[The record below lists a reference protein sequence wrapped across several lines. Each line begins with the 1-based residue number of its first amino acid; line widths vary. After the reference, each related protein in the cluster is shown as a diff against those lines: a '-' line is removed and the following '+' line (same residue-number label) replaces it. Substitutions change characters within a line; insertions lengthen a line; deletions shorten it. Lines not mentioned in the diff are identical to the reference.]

1 MFISALLGTMLF
13 FGINLPISQSIP
25 QENKPAEQVLSSRAI
40 SLEKRYS
47 NKFVNDVMKDNILL
61 NIAYMRGKSGKDANI
76 NWQEIEKPFHYS
88 FTLKPNET
96 FAFHDDV
103 LTEYQGKIA
112 KTTNA
117 HFNSQ
122 EGFKSDGY
130 LVGDGICH
138 LASIIYWA
146 AKDAELTAK
155 APTNHDF
162 MPISQI
168 PKEFG
173 VSIYAYPGENY
184 SDQLQNLYITNNK
197 NAPLEFKFDYDGEIL
212 TVSVVAS

>member
-1 MFISALLGTMLF
+1 MLF
-13 FGINLPISQSIP
+13 FGINLPFAQSLPP
-25 QENKPAEQVLSSRAI
+25 QDKPAEQVLSSRAI

-61 NIAYMRGKSGKDANI
+61 NVAYLADKTAKDKEV

-103 LTEYQGKIA
+103 LPEYQGKIA
-112 KTTNA
+112 KTTSA

-146 AKDAELTAK
+146 AKDAGLETK
-155 APTNHDF
+155 VPTNHDF

-168 PKEFG
+168 PREFG
-173 VSIYAYPGENY
+173 VAIYAYPGENY

-197 NAPLEFKFDYDGEIL
+197 NVSLEFKFDYDGETL
-212 TVSVVAS
+212 TVSVAAL

>member
-1 MFISALLGTMLF
+1 M
-13 FGINLPISQSIP
+13 GINLSFAQTLPKP
-25 QENKPAEQVLSSRAI
+25 NKPSEQVLSSRSI

-61 NIAYMRGKSGKDANI
+61 NIAYMEGKVGKDAAI

-103 LTEYQGKIA
+103 LPEYQGKIA

-146 AKDAELTAK
+146 AKDAGLEVK

-162 MPISQI
+162 MPIPQI

-173 VSIYAYPGENY
+173 VAIYDFPGQSY
-184 SDQLQNLYITNNK
+184 SNQVQNLYITNNK
-197 NAPLEFKFDYDGEIL
+197 NTAIEFKFDYDGETL
-212 TVSVVAS
+212 TVSVTAL

>member
-1 MFISALLGTMLF
+1 MFIPTLLGTVLF
-13 FGINLPISQSIP
+13 LGINLSFAQAIP
-25 QENKPAEQVLSSRAI
+25 QQNKPSQQVLSSHAI

-47 NKFVNDVMKDNILL
+47 NKFVNDVFKDNILL
-61 NIAYMRGKSGKDANI
+61 NIAYMGDKVAKDSAV
-76 NWQEIEKPFHYS
+76 NWQAVEKPFHYS
-88 FTLKPNET
+88 FTLKPQET

-103 LTEYQGKIA
+103 LPEYQGKIA
-112 KTTNA
+112 KTSNA

-130 LVGDGICH
+130 LVGDGVCH

-146 AKDAELTAK
+146 AKDAGLEAK

-162 MPISQI
+162 MPIPEI

-173 VSIYAYPGENY
+173 VAIYDFPGQSY
-184 SDQLQNLYITNNK
+184 SNQVQNLYITNNK
-197 NAPLEFKFDYDGEIL
+197 NVPIEFKFDYDGETL
-212 TVSVVAS
+212 TVSVAAL

>member
-1 MFISALLGTMLF
+1 MFTSTLLGAVLF
-13 FGINLPISQSIP
+13 FGINLPIVQNLP
-25 QENKPAEQVLSSRAI
+25 QQNKPSEQVLSSRAI

-47 NKFVNDVMKDNILL
+47 NKFVNDIFKDNILL
-61 NIAYMRGKSGKDANI
+61 NIAYMADKVGKNASI
-76 NWQEIEKPFHYS
+76 NWQEIGKPFHYKW
-88 FTLKPNET
+88 TLKPNEV
-96 FAFHDDV
+96 FSFHDDV
-103 LTEYQGKIA
+103 LPEYQEKIV

-146 AKDAELTAK
+146 AKDAGLEAK

-162 MPISQI
+162 TPIPEI

-173 VSIYAYPGENY
+173 VAIYDDPGKSY
-184 SDQLQNLYITNNK
+184 SNQVQNLYITNNK
-197 NAPLEFKFDYDGEIL
+197 NVPIEFKFDYDGEIL
-212 TVSVVAS
+212 TVSVAAL